1 MTLFNIKLA
10 TWCFLF
16 GAVILCGYT
25 TTQSIDYAPIIGSWL
40 LMTGAFFGFCDEAQ
54 VFPRQQNGVGEEE
67 LFGTQF
73 RKTLPHFD
81 DYQAHQRVGLPL
93 SDEAVVTQSGDCGE

>member
-1 MTLFNIKLA
+1 MTLFNIKLG

-54 VFPRQQNGVGEEE
+54 VFPRQQEGS
-67 LFGTQF
+67 LS
-73 RKTLPHFD
+73 KLP
-81 DYQAHQRVGLPL
+81 
-93 SDEAVVTQSGDCGE
+93 